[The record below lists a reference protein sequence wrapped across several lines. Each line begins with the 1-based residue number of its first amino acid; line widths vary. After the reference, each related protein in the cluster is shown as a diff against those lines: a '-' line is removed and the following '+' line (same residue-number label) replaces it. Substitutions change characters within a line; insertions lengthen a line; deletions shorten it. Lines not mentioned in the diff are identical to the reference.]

1 MTGKSG
7 GKYTELHLG
16 PVDFKLNYQNVT
28 EVHCTLSQSCW
39 TQSILLKPPRWNS
52 RNKLTEK
59 NSLELPDTSAFRS
72 GISHM
77 FVDIKCWTVF

>member
-7 GKYTELHLG
+7 GKYTELHL
-16 PVDFKLNYQNVT
+16 VDFILNYQNVT
-28 EVHCTLSQSCW
+28 EVYSESKLLEN
-39 TQSILLKPPRWNS
+39 TQSMLLKPPRWNS